1 MRRSISRLALL
12 AAMLAAVA
20 APHSSPSQPTTDDV
34 AARTLLATNLAD
46 AIMNPPKGEDTEF
59 FLRSGG
65 VPNVFFLMDSSG
77 SMERLPPN
85 GPAFYGS
92 ANPTMPPG
100 IVLANPSSP
109 PAVTNTRTV
118 GCGLDPV
125 SAGNPAFAQ
134 NEEFVHINGRKFYP
148 PCGEALDPT
157 VVGTTYRGHYGLVAT
172 GTDYAQQS
180 SKCPYFEP
188 SGITTGTPGYDP
200 KFYDPSPTAQKVP
213 TTLWVKD
220 YVYHESVYDDGPNGP
235 TDRDWHR
242 SSSALGHNFGNGWT
256 ARTAPA
262 TGFPYQTSGG
272 AYATI
277 ETFCAEQGTAAL
289 ANGQIPRDV
298 CKTCLSTAGWYYDGF
313 ILQRTQEGIANK
325 QYPSIWYTGNY
336 LNFFPPKFVTMRKIV
351 KDVIATQS
359 KIRMA
364 LATLSTEGMAL
375 ADDFNPTCAHP
386 ESNFD
391 SNRTTYVNSV
401 DAITFQGSAPLA
413 SALFDIGRYYH
424 SPDLPW
430 FGKSWEKPNTGS
442 VTWESSSNS
451 NDYAICY
458 SCQTSSVI
466 VLTGALPVAADGTS
480 LPTGT
485 ASLADAQ
492 AGKYAG
498 DGTTGLLP
506 SGPNSGGVST
516 TDCPQ
521 CAAFSGADDYKNN
534 LSRVSW
540 YMHSYDLRDN
550 GEPTKDCQKNGGR
563 QTLDIY
569 TVGYS
574 TRQLGD
580 ASTIL
585 ANAAAAG
592 GGLFVAAENPSS
604 LKQGIITVLK
614 EIDGRSTSF
623 SVATVSTL
631 QTSTGHSVIVPRFDP
646 SKAPFWKGHLYR
658 YELYSEFVNEC
669 DPASTSNDPLCC
681 SPNGKGDLDCDG
693 KCVSVFLQ
701 DAGDPPGHLD
711 PFFVQEGGD
720 GFFYRNSPNTASCAQ
735 APKCAAA
742 GKSCGDISSALA
754 KPWWDAGESLRK
766 TAWRDRKVF
775 TVVDSNHDGRIDHN
789 DANLPLDSSTD
800 AAAKILPYLGN
811 SDNRVCDL
819 VANKIETAGDP
830 ITAAVVRTNE
840 VECARSIVRW
850 VLGADVFNES
860 VRKATDPDYPWPPPP
875 SGPGPAT
882 LGDLTAVPPIAP
894 NLPNQEKL
902 GDRPFKLGDVF
913 HSSPVVIDP
922 PLPRLGILCRLG
934 LHNQCLQALWRT
946 TESETDDLEYD
957 RYTDNYRHRRKV
969 VLVGSNDGLVH
980 AFNGGE
986 WHAGEKDPYVK
997 GIDTSQW
1004 PFGGYYD
1011 RGGPTGSDKLW
1022 AEELWAFLPPD
1033 MIAKLPLV
1041 LAGEHQMLV
1050 DGSAMVRD
1058 IWADGSKNGMVD
1070 TGKKDDLKQGPE
1082 FHTIAVFGER
1092 RGGTHYFALDV
1103 SDATWLPVGD
1113 TKPHQFP
1120 KFRWIFPQPDSRESL
1135 TTGET
1140 YTDFL
1145 PTPPPVG
1152 PVRVSAEA
1160 TSAAASPYGGKQA
1173 GTPTFNGVAFHEVWV
1188 AMLSGGFDQ
1197 QYVRGRGVPQ
1207 VDPRSG
1213 DEIIDFSYDPS
1224 DDVRSSLRY
1233 PIPATVG
1240 MVMWGAD
1247 SRRENGLGYA
1257 NSGFFDTATFGDT
1270 GGQLWVLRFH
1280 EPGEYDSDGKIKSW
1294 FGARA
1299 FQMGD
1304 KTTNALSRSQPFF
1317 YITANTALPS
1327 SYIYRAYIGSGDRY
1341 NLLDQNGGVCAPD
1354 NIRACAMRGCTVS
1367 VDLASNYGTTP
1378 ELGRVSGSLSEA
1390 GTGALTTGAA
1400 FDPTGG
1406 NAVQTR
1412 AAITVSACPSPSTNN
1427 GPTGFTKDVTV
1438 TCAKDAIGRWGC
1450 PSPATPLY
1458 GDALDLSNSSNA
1470 PVTRNWY
1477 FSVRIFDDLPNARIP
1492 FTTAAEAK
1500 LYDEK
1505 RLWIKD
1511 SGASVAPTQSGGVS
1525 GGFTIIPASVPNPT
1539 VPVDPSATAG
1549 WAIYYDHG
1557 PTAVDVANGNTY
1569 NVNALD
1575 ERTSS
1580 VGALSSFL
1588 TWNTIQPSSGVSSPS
1603 GGACF
1608 VSKCTGEDRRVA
1620 YHYGAHPITGGS
1632 VLKDDSGNPIRAI
1645 VGNTLVPA
1653 QGDQPTV
1660 FINKKGNVLV
1670 AGTVVNPEKG
1680 ASVIG
1685 ADAATDAVTE
1695 LGWIEVSEPT
1705 HACRHASSAPAAGV
1719 CR

>member
-20 APHSSPSQPTTDDV
+20 VPHSSPSQATPDDV

-65 VPNVFFLMDSSG
+65 VPNIFFLIDSSG

-92 ANPTMPPG
+92 QNPTMPPG

-109 PAVTNTRTV
+109 PATTDTRIV

-148 PCGEALDPT
+148 PCGTAVDPT
-157 VVGTTYRGHYGLVAT
+157 VVGTTYQGHPGVAT
-172 GTDYAQQS
+172 GKDYADES
-180 SKCPYFEP
+180 RVCPRFEP
-188 SGITTGTPGYDP
+188 QGITTNTPGYDP
-200 KFYDPSPTAQKVP
+200 DFYIGQKVAN
-213 TTLWVKD
+213 TLWVKD

-235 TDRDWHR
+235 TDRDWQR
-242 SSSALGHNFGNGWT
+242 SSTALGHNFGNGWS

-262 TGFPYQTSGG
+262 TAFPYQTSAG

-277 ETFCAEQGTAAL
+277 DTFCAEQGTSAL

-298 CKTCLSTAGWYYDGF
+298 CKTCLTTAGWYYDGF
-313 ILQRTQEGIANK
+313 ILQRTQEGITNK
-325 QYPSIWYTGNY
+325 QYPSLWYTGNY

-351 KDVIATQS
+351 KDIIAAQS
-359 KIRMA
+359 KIRAA
-364 LATLSTEGMAL
+364 LATFAPNNMAL
-375 ADDFNPTCAHP
+375 VNQFNPDCAHP
-386 ESNFD
+386 DSSFD

-401 DAITFQGSAPLA
+401 NNIVFGGAAPLA
-413 SALFDIGRYYH
+413 SALFDVGRYYH
-424 SPDLPW
+424 SPDLTW
-430 FGKSWEKPNTGS
+430 FGKDWEKNNNGPI
-442 VTWESSSNS
+442 TWESSNNS
-451 NDYAICY
+451 NQYAICY
-458 SCQTSSVI
+458 SCQTSSII
-466 VLTGALPVAADGTS
+466 VLTGAQPVAGDGAS
-480 LPTGT
+480 LPPGT
-485 ASLADAQ
+485 ASLADAL

-498 DGTTGLLP
+498 DPTTGLLP
-506 SGPNSGGVST
+506 TGPNSGGVST

-540 YMHSYDLRDN
+540 YMHNFDLRDN
-550 GEPTKDCQKNGGR
+550 GEATKDCQKNGGR
-563 QTLDIY
+563 QTLDVY

-646 SKAPFWKGHLYR
+646 SKTPFWKGHLYR

-681 SPNGKGDLDCDG
+681 SPGSKGDLDCDG

-711 PFFVQEGGD
+711 PYFVQEGGD

-742 GKSCGDISSALA
+742 GTSCGDISSALA

-766 TAWRDRKVF
+766 TNWQERRVF
-775 TVVDSNHDGRIDHN
+775 TVVDSNHNGRIDDK
-789 DANLPLDSSTD
+789 DANVELKSSD
-800 AAAKILPYLGN
+800 DVAAKAILPYLGN

-830 ITAAVVRTNE
+830 IMAAVVRTNE
-840 VECARSIVRW
+840 VECATSIIRW

-860 VRKATDPDYPWPPPP
+860 VRKATDPDHPWPPLP
-875 SGPGPAT
+875 S
-882 LGDLTAVPPIAP
+882 PIAP
-894 NLPNQEKL
+894 NLPNQENL

-934 LHNQCLQALWRT
+934 LHTQCLQALWRT
-946 TESETDDLEYD
+946 TETETDDLEYD

-986 WHAGEKDPYVK
+986 WHDKATDPYVK
-997 GIDTSQW
+997 GIDTKDW
-1004 PFGGYYD
+1004 PFFGYYD
-1011 RGGPTGSDKLW
+1011 RGGPTGSNDLW

-1058 IWADGSKNGMVD
+1058 IWADGSQNGMSKAGD
-1070 TGKKDDLKQGPE
+1070 LDDLKQGEE

-1103 SDATWLPVGD
+1103 SDATHLPKESGF
-1113 TKPHQFP
+1113 TFP
-1120 KFRWIFPQPDSRESL
+1120 KFRWIFPQPDRRESL
-1135 TTGET
+1135 TMGET

-1145 PTPPPVG
+1145 PVPPPIG
-1152 PVRVSAEA
+1152 PVRIKADGEA
-1160 TSAAASPYGGKQA
+1160 KPGK
-1173 GTPTFNGVAFHEVWV
+1173 PTFNGVPIHEVWV

-1197 QYVRGRGVPQ
+1197 QYVRGRGVHM
-1207 VDPRSG
+1207 VNAWSG
-1213 DEIIDFSYDPS
+1213 EEIFDFSYKPS
-1224 DDVRSSLRY
+1224 DDVRSNLRY

-1280 EPGEYDSDGKIKSW
+1280 EPGELVTDANGDKRVNNW

-1299 FQMGD
+1299 FQMGNP
-1304 KTTNALSRSQPFF
+1304 TTNALSRSQPFF

-1341 NLLDQNGGVCAPD
+1341 NLLDQNGGACAPD

-1367 VDLASNYGTTP
+1367 VDLGSNYGTTP
-1378 ELGRVSGSLSEA
+1378 ELGRVSGSQSEV
-1390 GTGALTTGAA
+1390 GTGALTTDAA
-1400 FDPTGG
+1400 FVSMGG
-1406 NAVQTR
+1406 DTVQTR

-1427 GPTGFTKDVTV
+1427 GPTGFRKDVTV

-1458 GDALDLSNSSNA
+1458 GDALELSNSSNA

-1492 FTTAAEAK
+1492 FKTAAEAK
-1500 LYDEK
+1500 LYDADTH

-1511 SGASVAPTQSGGVS
+1511 SGASVAVTQSGGVS
-1525 GGFTIIPASVPNPT
+1525 GGFTIIPASDPNPS
-1539 VPVDPSATAG
+1539 VPLDPSATAG
-1549 WAIYYDHG
+1549 WAIYYDHS
-1557 PTAVDVANGNTY
+1557 PTAVADGNTY

-1588 TWNTIQPSSGVSSPS
+1588 TWNTLQPSSGVTSLNGS
-1603 GGACF
+1603 CF
-1608 VSKCTGEDRRVA
+1608 ASKCTAEDRRVA

-1632 VLKDDSGNPIRAI
+1632 VLRDDSGNPIRAI

-1685 ADAATDAVTE
+1685 ADAGTDAVTE

-1705 HACRHASSAPAAGV
+1705 HACRHFVPTATNAVPPVGL